1 MIENDFGSNFI
12 TDFKCVKTRQYDA
25 DRSEQ
30 NPEGKYCEIEMA
42 YTGDIVTVCP
52 ECGSK
57 MYSHGTRHPSFTD
70 TTFMG
75 LPAKVILNVPRTHCT
90 QCGRVWTPTLSAVD
104 EKHKMTDRA
113 YRKIAALA
121 LKRSF
126 VDIAKE
132 YGISN
137 NTAKNVF
144 IEYIREMEN
153 SLRFKTPT
161 LLGLDEIKIKKLGE
175 LTVITDLEHKTLY
188 DMLKGRNQEQLTK
201 YFYQMPNREVVEWV
215 CTDMYRPFEKSIH
228 DAFPNARW
236 VIDHYHIV
244 VYANRAMDAL
254 RIHLQAKMND
264 DDRIKTKKGLAY
276 TLRTRQHKLNSED
289 AAKIR
294 ECRESEKFGLLAVA
308 YDLKED
314 FFNIYDNNPVSRN
327 NAEKAFEEWEKRIPA
342 GDEFKDFRKLAK
354 TVHNY
359 YDQIF
364 NYWTC
369 PSQIT
374 NGFTECT
381 NRIIRENSVRG
392 RGSSFEIL
400 RGRTLYRYTNIER
413 LEADNMLTIG
423 PPIPSEGPVFHYDES
438 KGQEDAET
446 KLKNEPAF
454 FIDYDDPMIGLVP
467 GINFDPE
474 TGEIFDETILEDWD
488 VDLK

>member
-1 MIENDFGSNFI
+1 MLSY
-12 TDFKCVKTRQYDA
+12 V
-25 DRSEQ
+25 
-30 NPEGKYCEIEMA
+30 
-42 YTGDIVTVCP
+42 GDTAKICP
-52 ECGSK
+52 VCGSK
-57 MYSHGTRHPSFTD
+57 MHSHGRRSAKYTD

-75 LPAKVILNVPRTHCT
+75 CPAKLVVDVPRTRCIN
-90 QCGRVWTPTLSAVD
+90 CGHIWAPSVPAVD
-104 EKHKMTDRA
+104 ENHMMTSRV
-113 YRKIAALA
+113 YSKIANLA

-126 VDIAKE
+126 SDISNE
-132 YGISN
+132 YGISKM
-137 NTAKNVF
+137 TAKSVF
-144 IEYIREMEN
+144 VEYLKEKNEQ
-153 SLRFKTPT
+153 LRFKTPVFI
-161 LLGLDEIKIKKLGE
+161 GLDEIKIKKLGE

-188 DMLKGRNQEQLTK
+188 DMLQGRNQEQLTK
-201 YFYQMPNREVVEWV
+201 YFFNMPDRELVEWV
-215 CTDMYRPFEKSIH
+215 CTDMYRPFEKSIKE
-228 DAFPNARW
+228 AFPNARW

-254 RIHLQAKMND
+254 RIHLQAKMSD
-264 DDRIKTKKGLAY
+264 DDRIWTKKGLAY
-276 TLRTRQHKLNSED
+276 TLRTRRKRLTKED

-314 FFNIYDNNPVSRN
+314 FFDIYDNNAASRD
-327 NAEKAFEEWEKRIPA
+327 NAERDFKEWEARIPK
-342 GDEFKDFRKLAK
+342 DEKFDDFRKLAK

-381 NRIIRENSVRG
+381 NRIIRETSVRG

-400 RGRTLYRYTNIER
+400 RGRTLYRYTNMER
-413 LEADNMLTIG
+413 LEKNGMLIG
-423 PPIPSEGPVFHYDES
+423 PPIPAKGPVFHYEEVKGIEDRRERLES
-438 KGQEDAET
+438 EIIT
-446 KLKNEPAF
+446 TIN
-454 FIDYDDPMIGLVP
+454 YDDPMIGLVP

-488 VDLK
+488 ADLK